1 MVSALLSC
9 LVIVGLFVGTY
20 LVPGPFWLN
29 AAVFVLALVVLIA
42 PCYCFSVKST
52 SPLRSCVSTS
62 FDAYHG
68 RGQSSAL

>member
-1 MVSALLSC
+1 MVSALLIC

-42 PCYCFSVKST
+42 LLLL
-52 SPLRSCVSTS
+52 LREVYISNAQLR
-62 FDAYHG
+62 FDK
-68 RGQSSAL
+68 L